1 MGPSKTRNRFNPVKT
16 RILVA
21 RSRGIKDDEFNYAKI
36 FGRLPGYE
44 IFLNLPEEDRRALG
58 MFEKEIGTMGF
69 SVTGISMADGQVDN
83 LLDLM
88 EKYELPFYWEE

>member
-1 MGPSKTRNRFNPVKT
+1 
-16 RILVA
+16 
-21 RSRGIKDDEFNYAKI
+21 
-36 FGRLPGYE
+36 
-44 IFLNLPEEDRRALG
+44 
-58 MFEKEIGTMGF
+58 MFEKEVGTMGF